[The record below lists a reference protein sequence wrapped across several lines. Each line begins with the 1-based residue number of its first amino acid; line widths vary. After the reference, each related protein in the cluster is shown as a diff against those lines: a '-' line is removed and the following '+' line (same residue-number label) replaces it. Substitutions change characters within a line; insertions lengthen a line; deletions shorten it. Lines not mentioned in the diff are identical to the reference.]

1 MRRREPTSARDFF
14 PKERERRMQRI
25 SNSFIVVLCGESGDV
40 GWNCGGEGG
49 VVGVDGERM
58 VRETVLWVMRCFIED
73 D

>member
-1 MRRREPTSARDFF
+1 
-14 PKERERRMQRI
+14 MQRI

-58 VRETVLWVMRCFIED
+58 VRETVLWVMCCYIED